1 VGSGSARRL
10 KRVVALAAAAALA
23 TAGLLVA
30 SPAVADDSVI
40 TVLPTDIGAVNV
52 SPDSTAWDRNPGANQ
67 SAYADAA
74 FSPADLPASGDAPWK
89 LDMENKPLGLL
100 EVTDSGLALGANAA
114 ALTKAK
120 VQYYVGSGGYP
131 SLDAQSPTLA
141 DLFDEPIGW
150 TQTLVSGAVDYGVTM
165 QIQLQKKVSDGEW
178 ARVTLVSVWAPGTGA
193 RDLRAG
199 DWFANTDIHADGFLT
214 GAKVNKRQSG
224 PGVAAS
230 VILANFGDFEV
241 VSFGPNLG
249 RDGLDYV
256 YRVQDLAILGA
267 TFRFGLPPTLH
278 VDPYFVSGALY
289 QGIGVDLRATGVS
302 DATEVRVTVHR
313 SLGGDVV
320 KTSRPDGSVLAT
332 VNAGNAVTAPI
343 VIQAGTYDE
352 AGSGSWVPAVAGGA
366 APIWTPETLPT
377 GVTVELLRG
386 DEVIVEQ
393 TVASI
398 GTTLAT
404 LADVMPAAPR
414 FTTPT
419 AAFRNAENYR
429 GITVDIRV
437 DDVRDAEQIL
447 VQVDRAGAQP
457 VVKKSKRT
465 AASALNTG
473 GPVSITA
480 PIVIQPGTYD
490 EAASSSWFKPVA
502 VWTPTSVPTSVTVTI
517 KRTYGPDLVTTLAIT
532 GSSAGILPTTTPTAP
547 IVVEIPTDTPTYE
560 VEVPT
565 GAEDVKLNLGTP
577 AATGGGAEISV
588 PVEVVVTTQ
597 VGANVTIAAN
607 TKVTSADPAWDGV
620 VQLPK
625 VRTDVVVPAAS
636 GQATTVGVAIELG
649 SPTTR
654 LDFDTP
660 VKLVLADQ
668 AGKRA
673 GYVQGGAFHAIDTA
687 CPITAPA
694 GLTTDECWLDDGA
707 DLVIWTT
714 HFTTFVSYDSVA
726 VPAPGGGGSGGGGG
740 GATGGSTTTG
750 GSGTSGG
757 SAAVPVPV
765 ATATPKPVPAPATSA
780 PRPTSTPDVP
790 EEEAEP
796 AAAVP
801 QEGGG
806 FDPFWLVVIV
816 VAVAVLGAGVATIVT
831 VRRRARG

>member
-1 VGSGSARRL
+1 MGSGSARGL
-10 KRVVALAAAAALA
+10 KGAVALATAAALA

-30 SPAVADDSVI
+30 SPAVADDATI
-40 TVLPTDIGAVNV
+40 TVLPTDIGQVV
-52 SPDSTAWDRNPGANQ
+52 GETTAPWTKANADNLAGRYEIVQ
-67 SAYADAA
+67 DAA
-74 FSPADLPASGDAPWK
+74 EGVLLELETVGGAMGVGTQAKFMHYFASGAYPAIDASASVIGTDPVASV
-89 LDMENKPLGLL
+89 PLPELL
-100 EVTDSGLALGANAA
+100 AHPITATYRSTTYLSLQIEIRYGTDKFATIYQNGAAAASWASFSVDSGKLWTISR
-114 ALTKAK
+114 ALTDAAGTTIA
-120 VQYYVGSGGYP
+120 VCGASGNRACTNGQ
-131 SLDAQSPTLA
+131 DVKLA
-141 DLFDEPIGW
+141 DLLDALADQAPRAI
-150 TQTLVSGAVDYGVTM
+150 
-165 QIQLQKKVSDGEW
+165 
-178 ARVTLVSVWAPGTGA
+178 SVG
-193 RDLRAG
+193 
-199 DWFANTDIHADGFLT
+199 
-214 GAKVNKRQSG
+214 VNK
-224 PGVAAS
+224 
-230 VILANFGDFEV
+230 
-241 VSFGPNLG
+241 G
-249 RDGLDYV
+249 RDTNPVNAGL
-256 YRVQDLAILGA
+256 VQVRDIAFGGM
-267 TFRFGLPPTLH
+267 TFRFGLPPSLH

-302 DATEVRVTVHR
+302 DATEVRVSVHR

-343 VIQAGTYDE
+343 VIQAGKYDE
-352 AGSGSWVPAVAGGA
+352 PGSGSWVPAVAGGA
-366 APIWTPETLPT
+366 APIWTQETLPT

-393 TVASI
+393 TVSTI

-437 DDVRDAEQIL
+437 DGVRDAEQIL

-457 VVKKSKRT
+457 VVKKSKWT

-473 GPVSITA
+473 RPVSITA

-560 VEVPT
+560 VDVPT
-565 GAEDVKLNLGTP
+565 GAEDIKLNLGTP

-673 GYVQGGAFHAIDTA
+673 GYIDQSGGFHAIATA
-687 CPITAPA
+687 CPAVMPDDMA
-694 GLTTDECWLDDGA
+694 TDECWVDDGT

-714 HFTTFVSYDSVA
+714 HFTTFVSYTSA
-726 VPAPGGGGSGGGGG
+726 ATPAPGGGGSGSG
-740 GATGGSTTTG
+740 GASSGSTGGSSAGGGVTTG
-750 GSGTSGG
+750 SSTTLVPAPVT
-757 SAAVPVPV
+757 AATPGPTP
-765 ATATPKPVPAPATSA
+765 TATPKPTVSSVPSA
-780 PRPTSTPDVP
+780 DVP
-790 EEEAEP
+790 EEEVDP
-796 AAAVP
+796 VAAVP
-801 QEGGG
+801 QEAGG
-806 FDPFWLVVIV
+806 FDPVLLVVIV
-816 VAVAVLGAGVATIVT
+816 IAVALVGAGVATIVT
-831 VRRRARG
+831 LRRRARA